1 MVLSIIHTEPVKVN
15 RKHGAISFSEALSLT
30 GFGKFNYF
38 LIFICGMILANVL
51 LETAAMGF
59 VLPIAQCDLN
69 LTNQDKGILS
79 AISFAGIITSSH
91 LWGFLADTKGRR
103 RVIRPTLLAGF
114 IVTLL
119 STFSHRFWV
128 MVMLRFINGFFVSG
142 GSATVY
148 AYLGEFHTDKTR
160 SRAMMGSSFIFA
172 IGAMILPMIA
182 FLVINQDWILP
193 MPFLGIDY
201 KPWRL
206 FLLVCGI
213 PGMLCGLSMFALPE
227 SPKFLLAHGREA
239 KAIEVL
245 QKMQR
250 WNGGTEDLKLKH
262 ILPEEEQPGSMM
274 QLNNKSASK
283 ENFATAFMKSMWNQT
298 VPLFHKQYLR
308 ITLIVCNMQ
317 FWLYVVTNGMYMW
330 FPHIINS
337 MVEFMNSHPGE
348 HKQICQIVYDKHESL
363 YKTDGV
369 SGKKKKKKNIYI
381 NFLPKNKIN
390 TNSTNSLQTMECVA
404 KLENTTYFYSLIMEI
419 LYASSFAF
427 IGLII
432 NRVGKI
438 TILFISMIFFTSCG
452 LAAVFVVDPSI
463 AAYLYVLFFI
473 VGVAINVLGAAT
485 VELYPT
491 QMRAMAICVSLMF
504 GRLGSVVGANIVG
517 ALLAN
522 NCEMSFVAA
531 CAALYICAFL
541 ALLIPRRTL
550 APPAKPVL
558 DEA

>member
-1 MVLSIIHTEPVKVN
+1 MEMRSKLGSFELKDCSAESAAERLLSIIHTEPVKVN

-38 LIFICGMILANVL
+38 LIFISGMVLANVL

-59 VLPIAQCDLN
+59 ILPIAQCDLN
-69 LTNQDKGILS
+69 LTNQDKGVLS

-114 IVTLL
+114 IVTLF
-119 STFSHRFWV
+119 SSFSHTFWV
-128 MVMLRFINGFFVSG
+128 MVLLRFINGFFVSG
-142 GSATVY
+142 GSATIY

-182 FLVINQDWILP
+182 FLVINQDWVLP
-193 MPFLGIDY
+193 LPFLGIDY

-206 FLLVCGI
+206 FLIVCGI

-250 WNGGTEDLKLKH
+250 WNGGTQDLKLKH
-262 ILPEEEQPGSMM
+262 ILPEEETPGSMM
-274 QLNNKSASK
+274 QLNNQSASK
-283 ENFATAFMKSMWNQT
+283 ENFATAFLKSMWNQT
-298 VPLFHKQYLR
+298 VPLFHKQYIR
-308 ITLIVCNMQ
+308 VTLIVCNMQ

-337 MVEFMNSHPGE
+337 MVEFMNAHPGE
-348 HKQICQIVYDKHESL
+348 HKEICQIVYDKHESL
-363 YKTDGV
+363 YKSDG
-369 SGKKKKKKNIYI
+369 
-381 NFLPKNKIN
+381 
-390 TNSTNSLQTMECVA
+390 TMECVA

-427 IGLII
+427 IGLVI

-438 TILFISMIFFTSCG
+438 SILFISTIFFTSCG

-463 AAYLYVLFFI
+463 AAYLYVLFFL

-517 ALLAN
+517 AILAK
-522 NCEMSFVAA
+522 NCELTFYTA
-531 CAALYICAFL
+531 CIALYVCAFL
-541 ALLIPRRTL
+541 ALLIPRRTM
-550 APPAKPVL
+550 APPAKLVL

>member
-1 MVLSIIHTEPVKVN
+1 MVLSIIHTEPVRANSKT
-15 RKHGAISFSEALSLT
+15 GGISFSEALSLT

-38 LIFICGMILANVL
+38 LIFISGMVLANVL

-59 VLPIAQCDLN
+59 ILPIAQCDLN

-103 RVIRPTLLAGF
+103 RVIRPTLLIAF
-114 IVTLL
+114 IVTVF
-119 STFSHRFWV
+119 SSFSHTFWV
-128 MVMLRFINGFFVSG
+128 MVLLRFMNGFFVSG
-142 GSATVY
+142 GSATIY

-182 FLVINQDWILP
+182 FIVINQNWILP
-193 MPFLGIDY
+193 IPFLGIVY

-206 FLLVCGI
+206 FMVVCGI
-213 PGMLCGLSMFALPE
+213 PGLLCGLSMFTLPE
-227 SPKFLLAHGREA
+227 SPKFWLAHDREE

-250 WNGGTEDLKLKH
+250 WNGGSADLKLKH
-262 ILPEEEQPGSMM
+262 ILPEEEQPGSTM
-274 QLNNKSASK
+274 QLNNKAAST
-283 ENFATAFMKSMWNQT
+283 ENFASAFLKSMWNQT
-298 VPLFHKQYLR
+298 APLFHKQYIR
-308 ITLIVCNMQ
+308 ITLIVCTIQ

-337 MVEFMNSHPGE
+337 MVEFMDAHPGE
-348 HKQICQIVYDKHESL
+348 MKQICHIVYDKHESL
-363 YKTDGV
+363 YKADG
-369 SGKKKKKKNIYI
+369 
-381 NFLPKNKIN
+381 
-390 TNSTNSLQTMECVA
+390 TMECVA

-427 IGLII
+427 IGVII

-438 TILFISMIFFTSCG
+438 SILFFCTILFSSCG
-452 LAAVFVVDPSI
+452 LAAVLVVDPSI
-463 AAYLYVLFFI
+463 AAYLYVLFFL

-522 NCEMSFVAA
+522 NCEMTFYAA
-531 CAALYICAFL
+531 CGALYVCAFL
-541 ALLIPRRTL
+541 TLLIPRSTL

-558 DEA
+558 DDT